1 MPNAN
6 QTPEQAAR
14 DIIDKKLS
22 QAGWVIQDKKKIDFS
37 AGSGITVREYQTDAG
52 PADYVLFINKDHV
65 GVVKAK
71 PDNFKLDR
79 KLLDNT
85 DLHTILRLP
94 TGVFYAQGVKA
105 NVIFFDK
112 HEASPNPWTTQ
123 VWYYDYRTNIDF
135 FW

>member
-65 GVVKAK
+65 GVVEAK

-94 TGVFYAQGVKA
+94 TGVFYVQGVKA
-105 NVIFFDK
+105 NVIFFDN